1 MDRTQTSLINAKGSK
16 NIIIFDVNT
25 IATHFSKHDSSQIPH
40 RNQSNRHKAAYVAS
54 VPFRGNNAVINASKL
69 MIQTLALAGRPHGG
83 RSYKS
88 NIFYQVVHM
97 ALWSMYFLW
106 KNGQKSLRYI
116 NYSSTL

>member
-1 MDRTQTSLINAKGSK
+1 MDRTQTSLINAKGS

-25 IATHFSKHDSSQIPH
+25 KATSFSRHDSSQIQH
-40 RNQSNRHKAAYVAS
+40 GNQSNRHKATYVAS

-69 MIQTLALAGRPHGG
+69 MIQTLALAGKASWRPLLQEQ
-83 RSYKS
+83 R
-88 NIFYQVVHM
+88 FYQVVHM

-106 KNGQKSLRYI
+106 KNRQKSLRYI